1 MPQLA
6 WMILA
11 ASACLSSTLSAGDGL
26 SAENY
31 GTDRMTIRV
40 LDHEGQPSIGEV
52 SLCRANPDESTL
64 PEPCTARVT
73 DQEGVLRLEEIP
85 KGRYTVAVS
94 LTGFA
99 TTTVGPFEIGEG
111 DTGPH
116 APDRLVVVLNP
127 VAVHCTN

>member
-1 MPQLA
+1 MPRLA
-6 WMILA
+6 RMILA
-11 ASACLSSTLSAGDGL
+11 ASACLSSALP
-26 SAENY
+26 AEDNVPERY

-40 LDHEGQPSIGEV
+40 LDHEGRPSIGEV
-52 SLCRANPDESTL
+52 SLCRAHPDESTAT
-64 PEPCTARVT
+64 EPCTARVT

-111 DTGPH
+111 ETGPH

-127 VAVHCTN
+127 VATHCTN